1 MIFQLIS
8 LGVTFLVL
16 LGIGVGV
23 GMHRKLA
30 ERFPDDPPVA
40 RLLRTGDTM
49 LGLAEQVVLFA
60 MLAFLVVVTVLW
72 FLTEHFSSTPLEGAS
87 YDVRYTCFLIAM
99 IGGAFA
105 AHHRRLLAMDF
116 VSHFLPGRVKS
127 WTRLVNTT
135 FATVIA
141 FVFFKYAHRLYE
153 AQTAER
159 HTRGA
164 HEHWMPEAGAN
175 AAMMIGAE
183 LLLIHLFVQVVIDLD
198 YLVRGK
204 LPPEPTMGAA

>member
-1 MIFQLIS
+1 MVFQLIGLAVS
-8 LGVTFLVL
+8 FLVL
-16 LGIGVGV
+16 MGVGYGV

-40 RLLRTGDTM
+40 RWMRLGDTM
-49 LGLAEQVVLFA
+49 LGLVEQIALFS
-60 MLAFLVVVTVLW
+60 MLVFLVVVTVLW

-99 IGGAFA
+99 VGGAFA

-116 VSHFLPGRVKS
+116 VSHFLPGKVKS
-127 WTRLVNTT
+127 WTRVLNTA
-135 FATVIA
+135 FACVIA

-153 AQTAER
+153 AQTTER

-183 LLLIHLFVQVVIDLD
+183 LLLLHLLVQIVIDLD

-204 LPPEPTMGAA
+204 LPPEPQMGAA

>member
-1 MIFQLIS
+1 MVFQLIGLAVS
-8 LGVTFLVL
+8 FLVL
-16 LGIGVGV
+16 MGVGYGV

-40 RLLRTGDTM
+40 RWMRLGDTM
-49 LGLAEQVVLFA
+49 LGLVEQIVLFS
-60 MLAFLVVVTVLW
+60 MLVFLVVVTVLW

-99 IGGAFA
+99 VGGAFA

-116 VSHFLPGRVKS
+116 VSHFLPGKVKS
-127 WTRLVNTT
+127 WTRVLNTS
-135 FATVIA
+135 FACVIA

-153 AQTAER
+153 AQTVER

-183 LLLIHLFVQVVIDLD
+183 LLLLHLTVQIVIDLD

-204 LPPEPTMGAA
+204 LPPEPQMGAA